1 MAKAK
6 TQRHKG
12 QQRGDSTNTEQSQV
26 GCINWGAGLK
36 LVGCVETHHE
46 ESWDN
51 GLNSVPWET
60 WSPEVLQT
68 VFSIVGEFQEDSG
81 RKLNKKRAS
90 RDTCMMR
97 SLAWMCRG
105 WRRPELVS
113 APEMQT
119 GSIRRWHKRDL
130 ATVWMSGD
138 LMKNEREAL
147 SWKPGWTSECRMD
160 TNLGMGWVTM
170 TTGHSDKK

>member
-105 WRRPELVS
+105 
-113 APEMQT
+113 
-119 GSIRRWHKRDL
+119 
-130 ATVWMSGD
+130 
-138 LMKNEREAL
+138 
-147 SWKPGWTSECRMD
+147 
-160 TNLGMGWVTM
+160 
-170 TTGHSDKK
+170 